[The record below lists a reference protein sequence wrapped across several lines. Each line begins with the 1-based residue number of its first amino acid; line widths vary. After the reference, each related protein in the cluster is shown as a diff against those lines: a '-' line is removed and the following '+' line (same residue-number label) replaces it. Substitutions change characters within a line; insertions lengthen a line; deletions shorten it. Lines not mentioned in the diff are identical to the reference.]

1 MAASGFEKDFGYL
14 MPFIEKVTE
23 AANAISDASA
33 REELKRLVAGERA
46 RWLRI
51 EELLSG
57 ASAKPRQ
64 TVSPPT
70 PVTPA
75 KVAVDSPATAAAPP
89 APARQF
95 TVGSLR
101 PR

>member
-14 MPFIEKVTE
+14 MPFIEKVAE
-23 AANAISDASA
+23 AANAMGDAAA

-51 EELLSG
+51 QELLSG
-57 ASAKPRQ
+57 AAARPAQ
-64 TVSPPT
+64 PGNGP
-70 PVTPA
+70 PVTHA
-75 KVAVDSPATAAAPP
+75 KVAVDSPAAAEAPP
-89 APARQF
+89 APVRQF